1 MNKPKNCVKTKI
13 MNVKIGLNYQT
24 DGMGWVSLRE
34 TDVNQ
39 TLLNESFKLDKSLID
54 TATTTDDELLSWKI
68 ETR

>member
-1 MNKPKNCVKTKI
+1 

-24 DGMGWVSLRE
+24 DWMGWVSLRE

-39 TLLNESFKLDKSLID
+39 TLLNQSFKLDKSLID
-54 TATTTDDELLSWKI
+54 TATTTDDESLRWKI